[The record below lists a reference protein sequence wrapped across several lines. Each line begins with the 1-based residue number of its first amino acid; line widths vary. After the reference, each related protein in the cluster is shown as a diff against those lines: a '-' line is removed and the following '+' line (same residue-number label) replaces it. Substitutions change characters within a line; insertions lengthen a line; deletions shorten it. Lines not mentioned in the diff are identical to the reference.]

1 LLKINFLAI
10 MSIILLSTL
19 VIINPFSLSSA
30 ANVNSAFDDK
40 EVQLSIS
47 NPPSADAGGDKTVKE
62 GDKVTL
68 DGSRSTDPDKD
79 PLTFSWKLMSDQ
91 KLKVDIGD
99 SQKETLTFIV
109 PMIGHKKVLV
119 LLFKLTV
126 SDGSAFSSDTAKVIV
141 TKDGPEQN
149 IKKGTKTVVITDK
162 GEPSGKFT
170 VNDLCGD
177 GTRAYSFMTAGVKWR
192 TFPVTF
198 AVDPTNSHMDAT
210 QAKDAIR
217 KVFATYDAQIN
228 PSLTNF
234 KETITFSSAQIKISW
249 RPMDGPYGQLG
260 YTSYSYRLDTKA
272 LISATIYFD
281 SGDRYLASSTERCS
295 ASGNTFDL
303 QNIATHE
310 IGHAMNLGHVSDRL
324 QSMYPTSF
332 AGETLKRSL
341 GNGDKLGIKTLYG

>member
-1 LLKINFLAI
+1 

-19 VIINPFSLSSA
+19 VIINPFPVSSA
-30 ANVNSAFDDK
+30 ANMNSAFAGK
-40 EVQLSIS
+40 EVQLSIG
-47 NPPSADAGGDKTVKE
+47 NPPSADAGGDTTVKE

-79 PLTFSWKLMSDQ
+79 PLTFSWKLMSNQ
-91 KLKVDIGD
+91 KMKVDIGD
-99 SQKETLTFIV
+99 SHKETLDFIA
-109 PMIGHKKVLV
+109 PTIGDKKVLV

-141 TKDGPEQN
+141 TKDGTEQN

-170 VNDLCGD
+170 ANDLCGD
-177 GTRAYSFMTAGVKWR
+177 GTSAYSFMTAGVKWR
-192 TFPVTF
+192 TFPITF

-228 PSLTNF
+228 PTITNF
-234 KETITFSSAQIKISW
+234 KETTIFSSAQIKISW

-281 SGDRYLASSTERCS
+281 SGDRYFASSTERCS

-310 IGHAMNLGHVSDRL
+310 IGHSMNLGHVSDRL